1 MMWKGVLAP
10 LFHTAGTHALSH
22 GWHARSF
29 TRVEPDD
36 GNISAIVAIQKSHS
50 QPSVEMGMKNVDK
63 NIDKRN
69 KQ

>member
-1 MMWKGVLAP
+1 MRGRPTYHDVERSAS
-10 LFHTAGTHALSH
+10 TALSH

-36 GNISAIVAIQKSHS
+36 GNISVIVAIQKSHS